1 MDVIF
6 DIRQVK
12 AISDFLKQGVK
23 KPAQDIIKNS
33 STLMKNEATK
43 NLKQVV
49 YNRSV
54 PWERTRDLLQSITID
69 KKSNLYHRVYVGM
82 PYGIFVENGTKPHTI
97 KATKA
102 KVLAFSVGGKMVF
115 ASSVNH
121 PGSKPYPFWKP
132 AGETLIKKMP
142 SIVEQAILNWENTNT

>member
-23 KPAQDIIKNS
+23 KPAEDIIKNS

-82 PYGIFVENGTKPHTI
+82 PYGIFVENGTKPHI
-97 KATKA
+97 IRPTKG
-102 KVLAFSVGGKMVF
+102 KFLAFSAGGKMVF
-115 ASSVNH
+115 ARSVNH

-132 AGETLIKKMP
+132 AENTLQQKLPEI
-142 SIVEQAILNWENTNT
+142 INQAILNWKNKK